1 MTLPLND
8 AQDIHHP
15 SSTSNAPQPSTAR
28 QDSSTSPGLDKIF
41 RFKASRSRMI
51 AGFSGPLLLGVGSG
65 ISVSAG
71 FGPLGFSVL
80 LHGLYESFGAPLW
93 LSQLLL
99 TVLFYLIAWKWAK
112 IPLGMGTLPT
122 LLLIGPAISLG
133 ATLTPITL
141 PMAGHALAFASGLAL
156 FALGISL
163 SAAASLGPDGV
174 TALSLAAEKRHGLPI
189 PKANFLWNG
198 TAICIGILLGGHYG
212 PATVIGLFSVPL
224 LIQWLLPWLR
234 GNVVRP

>member
-1 MTLPLND
+1 MVLRPNDKQHLPR
-8 AQDIHHP
+8 
-15 SSTSNAPQPSTAR
+15 SSNAPRICKARKDSAPS
-28 QDSSTSPGLDKIF
+28 SGLDEVF
-41 RFKASRSRMI
+41 RFQASRSRMI

-80 LHGLYESFGAPLW
+80 LHGLNESFGAPLW
-93 LSQLLL
+93 LSQLLITL
-99 TVLFYLIAWKWAK
+99 LFYLIAWKWAK

-141 PMAGHALAFASGLAL
+141 PMAGHAVAFVSGLTL

-174 TALSLAAEKRHGLPI
+174 TALSLAAEKRHALPI
-189 PKANFLWNG
+189 PRANCLWNSL
-198 TAICIGILLGGHYG
+198 AICMGILLGGRYG
-212 PATVIGLFSVPL
+212 IATFIGLFSVPL
-224 LIQWLLPWLR
+224 LIGWILPWLR